1 MRFEANEILLNNGR
15 RCTLRPAEARD
26 AKAMIEFL
34 KIVSAETPFL
44 LRNADEITFT
54 VDGERAFLE
63 SMLNAPCGI
72 MMIAEIEGEIAGNC
86 ALSPVGNMRRTAH
99 RCEFAIALK
108 RKYWGIGIGAAM
120 MNAAFARAKAI
131 GYKQVELEV
140 IAGNDRA
147 MRLYERFGFVQTG
160 TIPCA
165 IRYDDGAF
173 RDALIMQKTL

>member
-131 GYKQVELEV
+131 GYKQIELEV

-160 TIPCA
+160 TIQCA